1 VKHRLRSAPRVLAAG
16 LALAVGLC
24 LLSACDASP
33 YAAVVNGQVFTQLAL
48 NTQLKQYAANPA
60 FVTALSSGNNLS
72 VTGAGGEGTYT
83 KDFANL
89 VLTRQVVDMIV
100 RQHLEATNSL
110 PPPDAYVASR
120 AIWQLT
126 GASYWNRFTSSI
138 RDNLVQQSADL
149 SQLVPD
155 SDLTSN
161 QASLQQAYSQLQP
174 YLFSQICVDQ
184 ASAFSLAAAQAVV
197 AGGLANGTNECFTQA
212 QFEDRSNAYQTAVR
226 QLQVGQVSQPITT
239 TYGYVVVRVTSRQ
252 TPGDTPAVQRA
263 IYATITTQGLPGL
276 TPLVQS
282 AHVRINPAFGTWQPG
297 SVSIA
302 PPPTTGT

>member
-1 VKHRLRSAPRVLAAG
+1 VTPRLRTAPRILASVLA
-16 LALAVGLC
+16 LVVGLC

-48 NTQLKQYAANPA
+48 NNQLKQYAANPA
-60 FVTALSSGNNLS
+60 FVSALSSGNNLS
-72 VTGAGGEGTYT
+72 VTGAGGQGTYT

-126 GASYWNRFTSSI
+126 GADYWNRFTSAVQN
-138 RDNLVQQSADL
+138 DLVQQTADL
-149 SQLVPD
+149 AQLVPA
-155 SDLTSN
+155 SVLASN
-161 QASLQQAYSQLQP
+161 QATLQQAYAQLQP

-184 ASAFSLAAAQAVV
+184 ASAFNLADARAVA
-197 AGGLANGTNECFTQA
+197 AGGLANGTNECYDQT
-212 QFEDRSNAYQTAVR
+212 QFEDRSNAYQTTVR
-226 QLQVGQVSQPITT
+226 QLNVGQVSKPIPTA
-239 TYGYVVVRVTSRQ
+239 YGYVVVRVTSRQ
-252 TPGDTPAVQRA
+252 TPGNTPAVQKA
-263 IYATITTQGLPGL
+263 IYATITTQGIPGL
-276 TPLVQS
+276 TSLVQS
-282 AHVRINPAFGTWQPG
+282 AHVKINPAYGTWKPD
-297 SVSIA
+297 SISIA